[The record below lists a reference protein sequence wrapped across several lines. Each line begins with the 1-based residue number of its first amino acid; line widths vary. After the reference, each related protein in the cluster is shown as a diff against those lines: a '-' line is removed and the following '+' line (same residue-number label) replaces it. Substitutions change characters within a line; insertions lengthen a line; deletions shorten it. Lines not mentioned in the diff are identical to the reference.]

1 MELFKDYA
9 AYYDILY
16 QDKNYQAEVDYVA
29 QLMKRYAPAA
39 RTILELG
46 CGTGTHA
53 LILADHG
60 YTIHGIDLSHE
71 MIVRAKEKAAQGHSQ
86 SVLFSQ
92 GDMRSIKLNQTY
104 DVVLALF
111 HVMSYQTTDSD
122 IRASFN
128 AISAHVKPGGL
139 FIFDFWFGP
148 GVTYVSPQVRIKR
161 VDDSDVALT
170 RIAEPTHHFD
180 KQVVDV
186 KYTLFAQH
194 KADGTIS
201 QCAETHTMRYFF
213 ELEIQT
219 LCDEYG
225 FDFLVCEE
233 WLSGKTPCKKSWS
246 ACVVGRKR

>member
-29 QLMKRYAPAA
+29 QLIKQYAPGSH
-39 RTILELG
+39 TILELG

-53 LILADHG
+53 LILADHD
-60 YTIHGIDLSHE
+60 YMIHGIDLSHE
-71 MIVRAKEKAAQGHSQ
+71 MIVRAKEKAAHRHSQ

-92 GDMRSIKLNQTY
+92 GDMRSVKLNQTY

-122 IRASFN
+122 IRDSFN
-128 AISAHVKPGGL
+128 AVSAHVKPGGL

-180 KQVVDV
+180 MQVVDV
-186 KYTLFAQH
+186 QYTLFAQH
-194 KADGTIS
+194 KADGTIN
-201 QCAETHTMRYFF
+201 QCAETHSMRYFF
-213 ELEIQT
+213 EPEIQRF
-219 LCDEYG
+219 CDEYG
-225 FDFLVCEE
+225 FDLLVCEE